1 VLPVVK
7 GFFHKVKQED
17 IYNRALGAYLGFAV
31 GDALGA
37 TVEFMTPTEIQHG
50 YGMHRDIV
58 GGGWLKL
65 KPGQITDDTQMSMAL
80 AQAMI
85 DSGGW
90 NAKAAADGFVVWLK
104 SKPADV
110 GNTCRR
116 GIRRYMGDGS
126 LAGPPNEGDAGN
138 GACMRNLPVA
148 LATLDDDEAYTR
160 ITLEQAHFT
169 HNHPLSDAATLAVGR
184 MTRALIRGGG
194 IKACRIEANK
204 LIAQHPV
211 FRFEPYPRRASG
223 YIVDT
228 VQTVLHYFF
237 RTDGFESCVTEV
249 VNRGEDADTNGAL
262 AGMLAGAAYGVA
274 GIPSYWLKK
283 LDKRVKTHIE
293 KQTEALLEIAGTR
306 LRGQDS
312 SGKPRNPAP

>member
-1 VLPVVK
+1 MQK
-7 GFFHKVKQED
+7 NNIHE
-17 IYNRALGAYLGFAV
+17 RALGAYLGFAI

-37 TVEFMTPTEIQHG
+37 TVEFMTPAEIQHA

-65 KPGQITDDTQMSMAL
+65 KPGQITDDTQMSLAL
-80 AQAMI
+80 GHSLI

-90 NAKAAADGFVVWLK
+90 NARAAADNFVAWLK

-116 GIRRYMGDGS
+116 GIRRYIADGS
-126 LAGPPNEGDAGN
+126 LQGPPSEGDAGN
-138 GACMRNLPVA
+138 GACMRNLPLA
-148 LATLDDDEAYTR
+148 LATLGDEAAFER
-160 ITLEQAHFT
+160 ATLEQCRIT
-169 HNHPLSDAATLAVGR
+169 HNHPLSDAATLALGR
-184 MTRALIRGGG
+184 MTRMLIQDGG
-194 IKACRIEANK
+194 IKACRAEANR
-204 LIAQHPV
+204 LIAAHPS
-211 FRFEPYPRRASG
+211 FRFEPYPKRASG

-237 RTDGFESCVTEV
+237 RTDSFESCVTEV

-274 GIPSYWLKK
+274 GIPGYWLRK
-283 LDKRVKTHIE
+283 LDRDVRTQIE
-293 KQTEALLEIAGTR
+293 AQTDALLALAQGS
-306 LRGQDS
+306 D
-312 SGKPRNPAP
+312 K